1 MEKNLSLKIR
11 KIREIRGFSQDFMA
25 KKLAISQ
32 RAYSKLENQQT
43 QLTWARIHTIAGILQ
58 VKPSD
63 IISFNEEKMLEKKI
77 PLHDN
82 LSATIPT
89 DLEKYL
95 NSCADRILV
104 LEKEILFLKRRL
116 PKSV

>member
-1 MEKNLSLKIR
+1 MEKNMGLKIR
-11 KIREIRGFSQDFMA
+11 KIREIKGFSQDYMA

-43 QLTWARIHTIAGILQ
+43 RLTWERIHAIAGILQ
-58 VKPSD
+58 LD
-63 IISFNEEKMLEKKI
+63 RLDLISFNVAEILEKQTTSNN
-77 PLHDN
+77 N
-82 LSATIPT
+82 LSVPIPT

-116 PKSV
+116 TKNL